1 MFLYY
6 LMAYW
11 GGGGRGVEFFYISD
25 SLEDVVFSGNMPKIL
40 GVCYLSSWMMDSE
53 SSCRW

>member
-1 MFLYY
+1 M
-6 LMAYW
+6 
-11 GGGGRGVEFFYISD
+11 GGGGGVEFFYISD